1 MQALD
6 TILALTESV
15 ERHVERGEWAEAGT
29 LDAERC
35 RLLAGLFADPAAARE
50 LAAHRDVLRELLAR
64 NRQTIERVEDRRR
77 ELAAESAEARRATGA
92 VHAYRSAA
100 GPGNLVYLREPQGS
114 ET

>member
-1 MQALD
+1 MRGLD
-6 TILALTESV
+6 RIMALTESV

-35 RLLAGLFADPAAARE
+35 RLLAELFADPTSARD
-50 LAAHRDVLRELLAR
+50 LAAYRDVLRELLAR
-64 NRQTIERVEDRRR
+64 NQRTIERVAGRRR

-92 VHAYRSAA
+92 VHAYRRAA